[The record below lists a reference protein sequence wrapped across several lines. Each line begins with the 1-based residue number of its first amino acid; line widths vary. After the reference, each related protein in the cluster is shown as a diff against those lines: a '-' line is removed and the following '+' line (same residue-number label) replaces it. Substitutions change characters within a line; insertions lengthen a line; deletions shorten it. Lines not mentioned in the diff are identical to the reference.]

1 MIVAW
6 HSGTFLDASHPV
18 WVVTIA
24 RKNESRFRKGA
35 YERVRFESEMFIRLV
50 H

>member
-6 HSGTFLDASHPV
+6 HSGTLLDASHPV
-18 WVVTIA
+18 RVVTIA
-24 RKNESRFRKGA
+24 RKNKSRFRKGA